1 MTLIYT
7 ATLFLTAPVWVR
19 IARAQHQRVLLLCE
33 FNLYLPAYVEVNLD
47 FSVNGQNDI
56 CDSREDFDGTNFNH
70 HTGN

>member
-7 ATLFLTAPVWVR
+7 TASFLTAPVWAR

-33 FNLYLPAYVEVNLD
+33 FNLYLLAYVEVNLD
-47 FSVNGQNDI
+47 FSVNGR
-56 CDSREDFDGTNFNH
+56 SWKDFDGTKFNH